1 MSDDE
6 TLGVYARKAAEYAGL
21 TKSAKTDR
29 HLAAFLEAVPQGGH
43 VLDLG
48 CGPGY
53 AAGAMAEAG
62 LSVLATDAVA
72 EMVALAAQHPGVE
85 ARQQSFDGPLEAD
98 SFDGIWANFSLLHA
112 PRDAMPGHLAH
123 LRKALKK
130 GGFFHIGMKLG
141 TGSKRDAIGR
151 LYTYYT
157 EDELVGLLETA
168 GLTVT
173 DRSFGRDVG
182 LDGTEADWICLLARG

>member
-1 MSDDE
+1 MSDEE
-6 TLGVYARKAAEYAGL
+6 TLGVYARKAADYASL
-21 TKSAKTDR
+21 TKPAKADR
-29 HLAAFLEAVPQGGH
+29 HLAAFLEAVPQGGRI
-43 VLDLG
+43 LDLG

-53 AAGAMAEAG
+53 AAKAMAEAG
-62 LSVLATDAVA
+62 RSVLATDAVA

-98 SFDGIWANFSLLHA
+98 GFHGIWANFSLLHA
-112 PRDAMPGHLAH
+112 PRAAMQGHLGH
-123 LRKALKK
+123 LHKALKSS
-130 GGFFHIGMKLG
+130 GIFHIGMKLG
-141 TGSKRDAIGR
+141 TGSKRDSIGR

-157 EDELVGLLETA
+157 EEELVGLLEDA
-168 GLTVT
+168 GLRVT